1 MRLLLFALLYFYSPL
16 SGAVFTLEE
25 AENYAMARNKHV
37 LALEELANAS
47 REQYFEIISRWL
59 PHARFQGEYD
69 KSEFKV
75 ALLPGLKPQSNFW
88 TTGFHFD
95 QLLVS
100 KELYHQIKAGKWDA
114 HRVKLEAV
122 NLKNEVLFEVRAA
135 YWFAVLAKEEVAVQ
149 TENIRLL
156 KEALDEE
163 DRRQKAGKATAFN
176 VNQSKVALTNAHTD
190 YYTSVRDYK
199 AARNHLLRVL
209 GMGPE
214 CGEEAEVADQDIPV
228 AEFWMLA
235 DKLNLLGW
243 EKAQDTIDLP
253 NTEAPLFTCEEKRYW
268 QELALDNNPNI
279 LIQDSDVGFQRQ
291 TRKSHTAEYY
301 PTLRSF
307 ASYGQQFVGVP
318 TFDKQFYS
326 WYGGIQL
333 NWNIFDG
340 LGREHRI
347 AEASFRESSALWNY
361 WRACD
366 DALIDIKNQ
375 LDELEQALYSYYSAH
390 ASKLLSKTALEQAM
404 DRLKA
409 GMITPLEYRDAA
421 YSYTQARH
429 NSNRAA
435 YELLRGYY
443 ALRRIAG
450 IDVAE

>member
-1 MRLLLFALLYFYSPL
+1 MRLILVYMFWCASL
-16 SGAVFTLEE
+16 SGTVFTLEQ
-25 AENYAMARNKHV
+25 AENYALERNKHV

-47 REQYFEIISRWL
+47 REQYYEIIARWL
-59 PHARFQGEYD
+59 PQARFQGEYD
-69 KSEFKV
+69 KSEFKI

-114 HRVKLEAV
+114 HRVKLEAI
-122 NLKNEVLFEVRAA
+122 NLKNEVLFEVRTA
-135 YWFAVLAKEEVAVQ
+135 YWFAVLAREEMEVQ
-149 TENIRLL
+149 TENLRLL

-163 DRRQKAGKATAFN
+163 DKRQQSGKATPFN
-176 VNQSKVALTNAHTD
+176 VNQSKVALANAHTD
-190 YYTSVRDYK
+190 YYTSTRDLK
-199 AARNHLLRVL
+199 AAHNHLLRVL

-214 CGEEAEVADQDIPV
+214 CGEEAEVADRIIPIE
-228 AEFWMLA
+228 EFWMLV

-243 EKAQDTIDLP
+243 DKAQDTIGLP
-253 NTEAPLFTCEEKRYW
+253 YTETPLFSCQEMRYW
-268 QELALDNNPNI
+268 QELALENNPNI
-279 LIQDSDVGFQRQ
+279 LIQDSAVGFQRQ
-291 TRKSHTAEYY
+291 TRKSHVAEYY

-307 ASYGQQFVGVP
+307 ASYGQQFVGAP
-318 TFDKQFYS
+318 AFDKQFYS

-333 NWNIFDG
+333 NWTIFDG
-340 LGREHRI
+340 TAREHRI
-347 AEASFRESSALWNY
+347 REASYRESSALWNY

-390 ASKLLSKTALEQAM
+390 ASKILSNTALEQAM

-409 GMITPLEYRDAA
+409 GLITPLEYRDAA